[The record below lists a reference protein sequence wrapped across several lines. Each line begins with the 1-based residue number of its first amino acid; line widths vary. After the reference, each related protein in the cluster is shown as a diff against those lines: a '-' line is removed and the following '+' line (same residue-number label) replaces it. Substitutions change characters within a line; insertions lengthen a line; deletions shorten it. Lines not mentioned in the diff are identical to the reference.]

1 MLNFTFMKTLVI
13 TVTGDDDTL
22 LKKVKEFAARLGLQV
37 QFRYSTN
44 DWLDDKNPEDRKEA
58 LEAMKSLA
66 KLKPFRDIADPVSWQ
81 KKQRKDRRL

>member
-1 MLNFTFMKTLVI
+1 MKTIVI

-37 QFRYSTN
+37 QFRRSMN
-44 DWLDDKNPEDRKEA
+44 DWPDNKKPEDRKEA

-66 KLKPFRDIADPVSWQ
+66 KLKPFGDIVDPVSWQ
-81 KKQRKDRRL
+81 KEQRKDRRP